1 LRLCE
6 ENDPLSKTFL
16 GLKPWG
22 AQVNIFNKDYENV
35 EVAENPNHQS
45 PSIAAETARNGK
57 MLSETSDLALMSV
70 DELWNLHQKIETI
83 LAAKMVTELKELGK
97 RLDQLN
103 AKVTTGQ
110 RESREHSKPMVA
122 NRRPYPSVLPK
133 YRNAN
138 PPFET
143 WAGRG
148 KHPRWLMA
156 QLGLGRRL
164 EDFRIR

>member
-1 LRLCE
+1 M
-6 ENDPLSKTFL
+6 
-16 GLKPWG
+16 
-22 AQVNIFNKDYENV
+22 A
-35 EVAENPNHQS
+35 
-45 PSIAAETARNGK
+45 
-57 MLSETSDLALMSV
+57 V
-70 DELWNLHQKIETI
+70 DQLWNLHQKIEAI
-83 LAAKMVTELKELGK
+83 LSAKMTTELKELGK

-103 AKVTTGQ
+103 AKVTAGQ
-110 RESREHSKPMVA
+110 REGREPSKPTVT

-148 KHPRWLMA
+148 KQPRWLMA